1 MNSARANDFRG
12 GCPLGSLASELADTD
27 DVARDDVVGGYRRW
41 QGAIRDGLGAMRARG
56 ALVDSADVDQLAL
69 ALLTALQGG
78 LLMAKTMRDGEPLR
92 TALNTTIDHI
102 ASFATTGTT

>member
-1 MNSARANDFRG
+1 M
-12 GCPLGSLASELADTD
+12 
-27 DVARDDVVGGYRRW
+27 VGYRRW
-41 QGAIRDGLGAMRARG
+41 QMVIRDGLFAMKVRG

-78 LLMAKTMRDGEPLR
+78 LLVSKALRDAEPLR